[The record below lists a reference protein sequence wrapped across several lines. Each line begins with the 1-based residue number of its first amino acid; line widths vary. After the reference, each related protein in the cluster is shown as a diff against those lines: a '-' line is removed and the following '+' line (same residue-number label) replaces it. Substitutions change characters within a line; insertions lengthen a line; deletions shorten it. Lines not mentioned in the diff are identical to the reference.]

1 MKSGNMKATY
11 ISRLSERGQVSVPIA
26 IRNALGL
33 TPSSRIAWTLD
44 AEAGTATLSLVHTP
58 RKGGAQAALGF
69 AARFRKTRRTAD
81 WLRGVDDTEFMDPQG
96 REKR

>member
-1 MKSGNMKATY
+1 MKGTF
-11 ISRLSERGQVSVPIA
+11 ISRMSERGQVSVPIS

-44 AEAGTATLSLVHTP
+44 AKNGTATLSPVRAP

-81 WLRGVDDTEFMDPQG
+81 WLRGVDDTGLDNLQG
-96 REKR
+96 GAKR

>member
-1 MKSGNMKATY
+1 MRGTF
-11 ISRLSERGQVSVPIA
+11 ISRMSERGQVSVPIS

-44 AEAGTATLSLVHTP
+44 AETGTATLSPVRTP
-58 RKGGAQAALGF
+58 QKGGAQAALGF

-81 WLRGVDDTEFMDPQG
+81 WLRGVDDTGLEDLQG
-96 REKR
+96 GTKR

>member
-1 MKSGNMKATY
+1 MSMRATF
-11 ISRLSERGQVSVPIA
+11 ISRMSERGQVSVPIS

-44 AEAGTATLSLVHTP
+44 AENGTATLSPVRAP

-81 WLRGVDDTEFMDPQG
+81 WLRGVDDSDLTDLLG
-96 REKR
+96 RAKR

>member
-1 MKSGNMKATY
+1 MKGTF
-11 ISRLSERGQVSVPIA
+11 ISRMSERGQVSVPVS

-44 AEAGTATLSLVHTP
+44 AENGTATLSPVRAP

-81 WLRGVDDTEFMDPQG
+81 WLRGVDDTGLEVPQEG
-96 REKR
+96 AK

>member
-81 WLRGVDDTEFMDPQG
+81 WLRGVDDTELMDPQG
-96 REKR
+96 RAKR

>member
-1 MKSGNMKATY
+1 MSMKATY
-11 ISRLSERGQVSVPIA
+11 ISRMSERGQVSVPIA

-44 AEAGTATLSLVHTP
+44 TETGTATLSPVRAP

-69 AARFRKTRRTAD
+69 AARVRKTRRTAD
-81 WLRGVDDTEFMDPQG
+81 WLRGVDDTGLDNLQG
-96 REKR
+96 GAKR

>member
-1 MKSGNMKATY
+1 MSMKATF
-11 ISRLSERGQVSVPIA
+11 ISRMSERGQVSVPIS

-44 AEAGTATLSLVHTP
+44 AETGTATLSP
-58 RKGGAQAALGF
+58 IRAPQKGGAQAALGF

-81 WLRGVDDTEFMDPQG
+81 WLRGVDDTGLEDLQG
-96 REKR
+96 GTKR

>member
-1 MKSGNMKATY
+1 MSMRAIY
-11 ISRLSERGQVSVPIA
+11 ISRLSERGQVSVPVA

-44 AEAGTATLSLVHTP
+44 AKSGTATLSPVRTP
-58 RKGGAQAALGF
+58 QKGGAQAALGF

-81 WLRGVDDTEFMDPQG
+81 WLAGVDDVGLADQQG
-96 REKR
+96 GAKQ

>member
-1 MKSGNMKATY
+1 MRKGSMKAIY

-26 IRNALGL
+26 IRNVLGL

-44 AEAGTATLSLVHTP
+44 AATGTATLSPVRTP
-58 RKGGAQAALGF
+58 QRGGAQAALGF

-81 WLRGVDDTEFMDPQG
+81 WLRGVDDTDLADLQG
-96 REKR
+96 GTKR

>member
-1 MKSGNMKATY
+1 MKSGKMKATY

-33 TPSSRIAWTLD
+33 TPSSLIAWTLD
-44 AEAGTATLSLVHTP
+44 AENGTATLSPVRAP

-81 WLRGVDDTEFMDPQG
+81 WLRGVDDTELMDPQG
-96 REKR
+96 RAKR

>member
-1 MKSGNMKATY
+1 MRGSF
-11 ISRLSERGQVSVPIA
+11 ISRMSERGQVSVPIS

-44 AEAGTATLSLVHTP
+44 AETGTATLSPVRTP
-58 RKGGAQAALGF
+58 QKGGAQAALGF

-81 WLRGVDDTEFMDPQG
+81 WLRGVDDTGLEDLQG
-96 REKR
+96 GTKR

>member
-1 MKSGNMKATY
+1 MKEGKMKATY

-33 TPSSRIAWTLD
+33 TPSSLIAWTLD
-44 AEAGTATLSLVHTP
+44 AATGTATLALVRTP
-58 RKGGAQAALGF
+58 QKGGAQAALGF

-81 WLRGVDDTEFMDPQG
+81 WLRGVDDTGLPDLQG
-96 REKR
+96 RAKR

>member
-1 MKSGNMKATY
+1 MRGSF
-11 ISRLSERGQVSVPIA
+11 ISRMSERGQVSVPIS

-44 AEAGTATLSLVHTP
+44 AENGTATLSPVRAP

-81 WLRGVDDTEFMDPQG
+81 WLRGVDDTGLDNLQG
-96 REKR
+96 GAKR

>member
-1 MKSGNMKATY
+1 MSMRAMY
-11 ISRLSERGQVSVPIA
+11 VSRVSERGQVSVPIA

-44 AEAGTATLSLVHTP
+44 VETGTATLSLVRTP

-69 AARFRKTRRTAD
+69 AARFRKTRRPTAR
-81 WLRGVDDTEFMDPQG
+81 LKAIDDIGCSDLQG
-96 REKR
+96 GAKS

>member
-1 MKSGNMKATY
+1 MRGTF
-11 ISRLSERGQVSVPIA
+11 ISRMSERGQVSVPIS

-44 AEAGTATLSLVHTP
+44 AETGTATLSP
-58 RKGGAQAALGF
+58 IRAPQKGGAQAALGF

-81 WLRGVDDTEFMDPQG
+81 WLRGVDDSDLTDLPG
-96 REKR
+96 RAKR

>member
-1 MKSGNMKATY
+1 MRGAF
-11 ISRLSERGQVSVPIA
+11 ISRMSERGQVSVPIS

-44 AEAGTATLSLVHTP
+44 AENGTATLSP
-58 RKGGAQAALGF
+58 IRAPQKGGAQAALGF

-81 WLRGVDDTEFMDPQG
+81 WLRGVDDTGLEDLQG
-96 REKR
+96 GTKR

>member
-1 MKSGNMKATY
+1 MRGAF
-11 ISRLSERGQVSVPIA
+11 ISRMSERGQVSVPIS

-44 AEAGTATLSLVHTP
+44 TETGTATLSPVRAP

-81 WLRGVDDTEFMDPQG
+81 WLRGVDDTGLEDPQEG
-96 REKR
+96 AKR

>member
-1 MKSGNMKATY
+1 MSMKATF
-11 ISRLSERGQVSVPIA
+11 ISRMSERGQVSVPIS

-44 AEAGTATLSLVHTP
+44 TETGTVTLSPVRAP

-81 WLRGVDDTEFMDPQG
+81 WLRGVDDTGLEDPQEG
-96 REKR
+96 AKR

>member
-1 MKSGNMKATY
+1 MKSGKMKATY

-81 WLRGVDDTEFMDPQG
+81 WLAGVDDAELMDPQG
-96 REKR
+96 RAKR